1 MRVNIVPNLAALNNV
16 GIKMQ
21 VSGTPVTK
29 ISVMI
34 HLDSG
39 LFTGY
44 SRFYLTGLDFK
55 QGVPS
60 LDFKTYTIMIP

>member
-39 LFTGY
+39 LFTGIPVFILPAWIS
-44 SRFYLTGLDFK
+44 SRVFPAYILRRL
-55 QGVPS
+55 
-60 LDFKTYTIMIP
+60 IP